1 MLAALHWWVLERYL
15 ALWPCVAC
23 LQEKW
28 VYDNKTFNGFAK
40 HYKTGKPVPS
50 DMFAKIQGSQTY
62 RKGE

>member
-1 MLAALHWWVLERYL
+1 MLERYL